1 MRKHMPELVGIF
13 LDELLTSR
21 GFGYKWRMWVQKVVI
36 RDGFVGS
43 ESSYKRWVYASALI
57 TKIVTTSKL
66 GKA

>member
-1 MRKHMPELVGIF
+1 
-13 LDELLTSR
+13 
-21 GFGYKWRMWVQKVVI
+21 
-36 RDGFVGS
+36 VGS